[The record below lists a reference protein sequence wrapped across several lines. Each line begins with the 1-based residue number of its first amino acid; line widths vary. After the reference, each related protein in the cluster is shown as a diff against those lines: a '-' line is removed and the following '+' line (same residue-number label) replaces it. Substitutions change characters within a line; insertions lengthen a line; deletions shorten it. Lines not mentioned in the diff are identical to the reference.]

1 MRLPFDREEYLSR
14 QESVFSKLPKSS
26 LAIIPTNDRKIR
38 SNDVSYPFRANSYM
52 LYLCGWEEDE
62 GTLLATNSSGKWV
75 TTLFVPDRDTTKEIW
90 EGIRI
95 GVDGAKSWPVDHTDS
110 LLGLDSRI
118 NELVSDGNRVFTI
131 PGAYSSLDILI
142 DDNTETEDLR
152 AYIDPIRR
160 VKSANE
166 IRYMQEAASIAST
179 AHEKAMRNTR
189 PGMGEWEIQ
198 SLVEGH
204 FMSSQSQWSF
214 PSIVGGGDNA
224 TVLHYKN
231 NDQVIRSGDLV
242 LVDAGCEVSGYASD
256 ITRTWP
262 VNGKFSQPQREIYE
276 LVLRAE
282 LAGIEACQPG
292 MPWGSMHEAVCET
305 IAEGLLELGVLNC
318 TLEDAL
324 GRVEGK
330 PGVFEGQIRNFFMHG
345 TGHFLGL
352 DVHDVGGGRQGDP
365 NSSFLLEPG
374 MVLTIEP
381 GLYFGSWRNDI
392 LIPERYAGIGI
403 RIEDDVLVTE
413 QGPLVLSSSC
423 PKMLEE
429 IEQVVGECIHE

>member
-110 LLGLDSRI
+110 LLSLDSRI
-118 NELVSDGNRVFTI
+118 KELVSDGNRVFTI

-142 DDNTETEDLR
+142 HDNTETEDLS

-305 IAEGLLELGVLNC
+305 IAEGLIELGVLNC